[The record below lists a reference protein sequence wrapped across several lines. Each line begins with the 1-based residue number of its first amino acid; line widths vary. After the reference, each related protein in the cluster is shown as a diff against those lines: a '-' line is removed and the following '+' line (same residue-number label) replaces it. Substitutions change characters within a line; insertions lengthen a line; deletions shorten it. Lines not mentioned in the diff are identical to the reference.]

1 MNKLFPLKKQI
12 LIKANSQEAVTTS
25 GLILEGTTLVDSRTA
40 TVIRVGPDVTVV
52 KPGYIV
58 YVNWTKALPVKIEF
72 KSGPIELGGNFP
84 VIIFPSVVISFMD
97 TVNLSIFPY
106 LPDC

>member
-1 MNKLFPLKKQI
+1 MNKLFPLKKQM
-12 LIKANSQEAVTTS
+12 LIKANSQEAVTSS

-58 YVNWTKALPVKIEF
+58 YVNWTKSLPVKIEGKEF
-72 KSGPIELGGNFP
+72 SFIEEE
-84 VIIFPSVVISFMD
+84 
-97 TVNLSIFPY
+97 NLVAIY
-106 LPDC
+106 DNMEQ

>member
-40 TVIRVGPDVTVV
+40 TVIRVGPDVTVA

-58 YVNWTKALPVKIEF
+58 YVNWTKALPVKIEGKEF
-72 KSGPIELGGNFP
+72 SFIEEE
-84 VIIFPSVVISFMD
+84 
-97 TVNLSIFPY
+97 NLVAIY
-106 LPDC
+106 DNMEQ